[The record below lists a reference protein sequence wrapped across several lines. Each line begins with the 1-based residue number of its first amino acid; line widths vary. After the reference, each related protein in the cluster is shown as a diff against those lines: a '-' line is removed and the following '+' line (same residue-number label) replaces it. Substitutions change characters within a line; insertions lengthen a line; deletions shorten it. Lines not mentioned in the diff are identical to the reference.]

1 MGRDAKGPVIKSRER
16 IADYVLCHLG
26 KVASETSEI
35 TDDIS
40 EAMTHPH
47 RNQNSESSLE
57 LWRKLAR
64 ENIEYI
70 SQGLRDLRWLENESG
85 V

>member
-1 MGRDAKGPVIKSRER
+1 MNKDVKGPVIMSNRR

-26 KVASETSEI
+26 EVAGQTKEI
-35 TDDIS
+35 TDDIA
-40 EAMTHPH
+40 EAITHPH
-47 RNQNSESSLE
+47 RNQNSEPSLE

-70 SQGLRDLRWLENESG
+70 SQGLRDLRELENVNG